1 MEISGTSQTMVLP
14 KQQGAEQKVTEQQKS
29 GAESNANDIKNIKK
43 AKMERQVMADPSLA
57 GKLVA
62 TKAAPTYN
70 TNGSVIQATS
80 NSLGEV

>member
-1 MEISGTSQTMVLP
+1 MEISGTSQAVVMP
-14 KQQGAEQKVTEQQKS
+14 KQRS

-43 AKMERQVMADPSLA
+43 AKMEREVMADPSLA
-57 GKLVA
+57 SKLVA
-62 TKAAPTYN
+62 TKSTPTYN